1 MCIRRN
7 YGKCAFLPA
16 LNKLHDGDDDDDD
29 DVDDDF

>member
-1 MCIRRN
+1 MYKEKLWEMCI
-7 YGKCAFLPA
+7 LPA